1 MSNAIS
7 GTGIFFDGTTSTRHD
22 VMVELLSDALQVRDA
37 GGRELARWPYDE
49 LEHLSSPDD
58 VLRVGRRRNP
68 VLARLEV
75 HDPALAAAIDDK
87 AATID
92 RTGLTGRRTR
102 RRVVGWIIAATA
114 SLVLVAVFA
123 VPAIATRVAPLVP
136 YTIEHKLGNAVDSEV
151 RQMLDNRGLG
161 AGFEC
166 GKADSEQPGRAA
178 IEKLI
183 GKLEQA
189 AALPIPLQISVVRR
203 SEPNAI
209 ALPGGRI
216 YVFEGLIEKSASADE
231 LAGVLAHEI
240 GHVAHRDGTRSVLQG
255 AGLSFLFG
263 MLLGDF
269 VGGGAVVMATT
280 TLLRSS
286 YSREAEA
293 AADLYAV
300 GLMGRIG
307 ADARAL
313 GTMLKRIAGEQKD
326 GPKILLD
333 HPTAPDRITA
343 INAAAL
349 PTSGASLLDAEQ
361 WAALKR
367 VCGGR

>member
-7 GTGIFFDGTTSTRHD
+7 GTGIFFDGTTSTHHD
-22 VMVELLSDALQVRDA
+22 VTVELLPTALRIGDAD
-37 GGRELARWPYDE
+37 GRELAAWPYDE
-49 LEHLSSPDD
+49 LEPLSSPDH
-58 VLRVGRRRNP
+58 VLRLGRRRNP

-75 HDPALAAAIDDK
+75 HDPALATAIDDK
-87 AATID
+87 AVTID
-92 RTGLTGRRTR
+92 RTGLTERRTR
-102 RRVVGWIIAATA
+102 RKVVAWSIAATA
-114 SLVLVAVFA
+114 SLVLVAMFG

-136 YTIEHKLGNAVDSEV
+136 YTIEHKLGNAMNSEV

-166 GKADSEQPGRAA
+166 GKADVEQPGRAA
-178 IEKLI
+178 LDKLI
-183 GKLEQA
+183 GKLEQSA
-189 AALPIPLQISVVRR
+189 GLPIPLQVSVVRR
-203 SEPNAI
+203 GEPNAI

-216 YVFEGLIEKSASADE
+216 YVFEGLIDKAETSDE
-231 LAGVLAHEI
+231 FAGVLAHEI

-286 YSREAEA
+286 YSRDVEA

-300 GLMGRIG
+300 ALMSRIG
-307 ADARAL
+307 GDARAL
-313 GTMLKRIAGEQKD
+313 GAMLKRIAGD
-326 GPKILLD
+326 TSPGPKILLD
-333 HPTAPDRITA
+333 HPTAPDRIAA
-343 INAAAL
+343 INALAPPVA
-349 PTSGASLLDAEQ
+349 GAPLLDAEQ

-367 VCGGR
+367 VCAGR